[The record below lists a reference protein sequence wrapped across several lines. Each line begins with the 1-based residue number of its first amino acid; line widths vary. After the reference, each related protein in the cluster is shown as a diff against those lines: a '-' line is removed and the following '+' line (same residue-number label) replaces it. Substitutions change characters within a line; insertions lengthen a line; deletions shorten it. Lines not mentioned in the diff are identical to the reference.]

1 MSPADNCFEE
11 GSENPGTFLSGLLFA
26 ENSDVLVSVPGIRE
40 RLQLQKQV
48 IQL

>member
-26 ENSDVLVSVPGIRE
+26 ENSDILVSVPGIRE
-40 RLQLQKQV
+40 SLQLQKQV